1 MALNEGD
8 VLNSILQ
15 NRLIRNNKNCIIVT
29 TGSTGSGKS
38 YSNMRIAELWYQKR
52 FKEPFPIE
60 NICFGVL
67 NLFKRIRSKE
77 NPIRKGELII
87 LEEAGTSVGA
97 LDFATKTAKIFSG
110 VLQSFRS
117 LNLCL
122 MMNLPYFTMLSK
134 QARELVHIQLE
145 TITIDQTEKKS
156 YLKPYQLQTN
166 TSTGKLY
173 RHFPKVVIDR
183 CRESIQFISYG
194 LPSKGL
200 SEQYEE
206 DKQNFVLDN
215 IDKGIEDI
223 EEIEA
228 KKGPAERPL
237 PYLQQA
243 IHDCWDEGIV
253 VQKHIADKLGKS
265 FQSISESVKLMRRK
279 GIVPPK
285 LPYVPKVT
293 TSKSLQL
300 TPSISKPHT

>member
-87 LEEAGTSVGA
+87 LEEAGTSVGS

-122 MMNLPYFTMLSK
+122 MMNLPYFTMLTK

-145 TITIDQTEKKS
+145 TITINQIEKKS

-173 RHFPKVVIDR
+173 RHFPKVVIDG

-200 SEQYEE
+200 SKQYEE
-206 DKQNFVLDN
+206 NKQNFVLDN
-215 IDKGIEDI
+215 IDNGIKEI
-223 EEIEA
+223 EEIES

-253 VQKHIADKLGKS
+253 VQTHIAKRLEKS
-265 FQSISESVKLMRRK
+265 SQSISESVKLMRKK

-285 LPYVPKVT
+285 LPYVSKVSNT
-293 TSKSLQL
+293 NPIRLLPTV
-300 TPSISKPHT
+300 SKPHI